1 MLAKALATES
11 GLNFVAVKG
20 VRSTCQCNTS
30 QPRLPCWPVCDSAGP
45 ELFSKWVGESERA
58 VREVGV
64 SLHVPF
70 LKVRPMSPN
79 AIDAFPFAYPVPPT
93 SLWQVFRKAR
103 AAAPSVIFFD
113 EIGAA

>member
-1 MLAKALATES
+1 M
-11 GLNFVAVKG
+11 F
-20 VRSTCQCNTS
+20 
-30 QPRLPCWPVCDSAGP
+30 RLLCWPVCDSAGP

-58 VREVGV
+58 VREVECCPAYAIPE
-64 SLHVPF
+64 SL
-70 LKVRPMSPN
+70 SNAPN
-79 AIDAFPFAYPVPPT
+79 VIDAFPPT